1 MLVLALGIVELQPGD
16 DLGVTEEQ
24 LHALTLLFGH
34 AATSLVDWKEV
45 RP

>member
-24 LHALTLLFGH
+24 LHALTLLLGH
-34 AATSLVDWKEV
+34 AATSLVDWTEE
-45 RP
+45 RR